1 MLLDDMG
8 QYLQEQSIGLLGTDI
23 FLSLLP
29 AEIDNCIAL
38 FEYAGEAPE
47 LHSNIEKPRL
57 QVMVRNV
64 DYQTGR
70 MTIEQVKTALHGL
83 SEQIINGKRY
93 LLIKALQ
100 SPEFLGYDENNR
112 AEFVC
117 NFEIIKEV

>member
-1 MLLDDMG
+1 MLLDDIG
-8 QYLQEQSIGLLGTDI
+8 QYLQQQNIGLLGTDI
-23 FLSLLP
+23 FLSQLP
-29 AEIDNCIAL
+29 DLDNCIAL
-38 FEYAGEAPE
+38 FEYGGEAPE

-70 MTIEQVKTALHGL
+70 TTIEQMKNILHGL

>member
-1 MLLDDMG
+1 MLLDDIG
-8 QYLQEQSIGLLGTDI
+8 QYLEEQNIGRLGTDI

-29 AEIDNCIAL
+29 EDIDNCIAL
-38 FEYAGEAPE
+38 FEYGGEAPE

-57 QVMVRNV
+57 QAMVRNV

-70 MTIEQVKTALHGL
+70 MTIEQIKNILHGL

-93 LLIKALQ
+93 LLIMALQ
-100 SPEFLGYDENNR
+100 CPEFLGYDENNR
-112 AEFVC
+112 SEFVC

>member
-1 MLLDDMG
+1 MLLDDIG
-8 QYLQEQSIGLLGTDI
+8 QFLQEQTIGLLGADI
-23 FLSLLP
+23 FLSQLP
-29 AEIDNCIAL
+29 DLDNCIAL
-38 FEYAGEAPE
+38 FEYGGEAPE

-57 QVMVRNV
+57 QVMVRNI
-64 DYQTGR
+64 DYQVGR
-70 MTIEQVKTALHGL
+70 MKIEQIKNTLHGL
-83 SEQIINGKRY
+83 SEQIFNGKRY